1 MKDSPFI
8 DELVFKGREAGDRV
22 KTLFTHLSLQ
32 QLNWKPE
39 AGSWS
44 IGQCLDHLVVSDMTY
59 FPTLKKI
66 SAGTYKMSGW
76 ERWSPLSGLFGKI
89 LVNQIQ
95 EKVTKKLNAPR
106 VFQPSQSQIDLGIL
120 DRFHKHLDTLLE
132 YVEHCKKVDIDKIYI
147 TSPAFKMVTY
157 KLRHAVQILVQHE
170 RRHINQAIRV
180 KHAMEETHKLV
191 RGL

>member
-1 MKDSPFI
+1 MKDTPFI
-8 DELVFKGREAGDRV
+8 DELVGKGREAGD
-22 KTLFTHLSLQ
+22 KAKSMFNHLSLD

-44 IGQCLDHLVVSDMTY
+44 IGQCLDHLVVSDMMY
-59 FPTLKKI
+59 FPAFKKI
-66 SAGTYKMSGW
+66 YTGTYKMNGW
-76 ERWSPLSGLFGKI
+76 QRWSPLSGLFGKM
-89 LVNQIQ
+89 LVNQLQ
-95 EKVTKKLNAPR
+95 EKVQKKLNAPR

-132 YVEHCKKVDIDKIYI
+132 YIEHGKQVDIDKIYI
-147 TSPAFKMVTY
+147 TSPAFKLVTY
-157 KLRHAVQILVQHE
+157 KLRHAFQILVQHE

-180 KHAMEETHKLV
+180 KQAMEGSHKLA